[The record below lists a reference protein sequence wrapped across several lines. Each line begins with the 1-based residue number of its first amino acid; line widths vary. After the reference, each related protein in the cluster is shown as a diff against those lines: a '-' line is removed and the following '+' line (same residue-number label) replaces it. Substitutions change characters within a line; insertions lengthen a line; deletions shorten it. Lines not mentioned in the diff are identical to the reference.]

1 MTFYYTI
8 FALQE
13 GQYMQFIL
21 KRGRIIKR
29 NVLNARPNN
38 NNYLLYEGE
47 SKCGGVKL
55 PKCTK
60 CFTLGTSGFNLK
72 PELSEAKRGL

>member
-1 MTFYYTI
+1 MD
-8 FALQE
+8 E
-13 GQYMQFIL
+13 KSHSPIL
-21 KRGRIIKR
+21 TRILGNRRLKQ
-29 NVLNARPNN
+29 NK

-47 SKCGGVKL
+47 SKCGGIKL

>member
-1 MTFYYTI
+1 MKSTI
-8 FALQE
+8 NLVKSHIFDSS
-13 GQYMQFIL
+13 
-21 KRGRIIKR
+21 
-29 NVLNARPNN
+29 
-38 NNYLLYEGE
+38 NYLLYEGE
-47 SKCGGVKL
+47 SKCGGIKL